1 MAKKENIASRVKEA
15 VKPLVEGAG
24 YTLWDVTFYK
34 EVSEWILEV
43 SIDKEEGISTD
54 DCSLVTKLIDPII
67 DEIENNTT
75 READQTQA
83 SAFWGRKEISLKD
96 VAVDIAFAV
105 AVITNNTNHSSGIVF
120 INNTKCSSCFL

>member
-1 MAKKENIASRVKEA
+1 MAKKDNIASRVKEA

-54 DCSLVTKLIDPII
+54 DCSLVTKLIDNHYLSVI
-67 DEIENNTT
+67 T
-75 READQTQA
+75 
-83 SAFWGRKEISLKD
+83 
-96 VAVDIAFAV
+96 AV
-105 AVITNNTNHSSGIVF
+105 ANKLRGAHIDARG
-120 INNTKCSSCFL
+120 